1 MCCKDGPL
9 LFNLFIND
17 FVLFLSNTFLSNY
30 ADENNLYSAGE
41 ELDII
46 KKKLPKIF
54 KIVTDLFIES
64 YMSFNLT
71 KCHYMCLGK
80 NKENDTFNFKN
91 ASLKNWEKEVIL
103 GLTIGNTVN
112 ILIWHASPLTDNF
125 QGT

>member
-91 ASLKNWEKEVIL
+91 ASLKN
-103 GLTIGNTVN
+103 
-112 ILIWHASPLTDNF
+112 
-125 QGT
+125 